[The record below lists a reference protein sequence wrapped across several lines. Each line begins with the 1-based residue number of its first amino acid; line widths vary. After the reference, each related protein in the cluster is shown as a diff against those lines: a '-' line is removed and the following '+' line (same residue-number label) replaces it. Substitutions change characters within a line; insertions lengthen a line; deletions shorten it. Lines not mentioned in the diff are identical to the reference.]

1 MENHISFAN
10 VVKVLNIRCAM
21 VVTKILRLTPKNMS
35 RLRISP
41 SMYVGVKN
49 TKLHSVVVLKR
60 SISNASNS
68 KTIGANK

>member
-10 VVKVLNIRCAM
+10 VVKVLDIHCAM
-21 VVTKILRLTPKNMS
+21 EVTKILRLTLKNMS
-35 RLRISP
+35 RLRAP
-41 SMYVGVKN
+41 RLMCVGVKN
-49 TKLHSVVVLKR
+49 TKLRSVVVLKR

>member
-1 MENHISFAN
+1 MENLISFAN

-35 RLRISP
+35 RLLVPP
-41 SMYVGVKN
+41 SMYVGAKN